1 MVIDTRGLEFALYVV
16 FSVPAALVLGLM
28 ASLIAWAIPPRTSFL
43 WSIYTG
49 AGLGIV
55 AGLVGAAVSVFS
67 VPAALILGLL
77 ASLIAWAIPH
87 RASFLWSIYTG
98 AGLGIAAG
106 LVGAAVSWVTW
117 VAWDKPANAADY
129 TNVSIIY
136 WTVIGLLSIGEVAA
150 VVYAARHKPQIGLP
164 DALA

>member
-1 MVIDTRGLEFALYVV
+1 MIIDTRGLEFALYVV
-16 FSVPAALVLGLM
+16 FSVPAALVLGLL
-28 ASLIAWAIPPRTSFL
+28 ASLMAWAIP
-43 WSIYTG
+43 Y
-49 AGLGIV
+49 
-55 AGLVGAAVSVFS
+55 
-67 VPAALILGLL
+67 
-77 ASLIAWAIPH
+77 

-98 AGLGIAAG
+98 GGLGFFAG

-150 VVYAARHKPQIGLP
+150 VVYVARHESKAGQP